1 MFAAFK
7 WNRAVRASLRRWGGQ
22 GGLSVMPLE
31 GNFIPASYTC
41 IPLHQLSPCFAPH
54 TVLSGDAC
62 SKWTHTPTH
71 THSQIPVTGGEG
83 VSSTTSSVIFIG
95 VKVSDSFRVLQTD
108 DYIWSQLNEKSEAV
122 CFSFFLCGSAMS

>member
-1 MFAAFK
+1 MVSRLCLWKETLYPPATLASHSTSCLP
-7 WNRAVRASLRRWGGQ
+7 ASLHIQ
-22 GGLSVMPLE
+22 SCPVMPAVN
-31 GNFIPASYTC
+31 G
-41 IPLHQLSPCFAPH
+41 H
-54 TVLSGDAC
+54 TH
-62 SKWTHTPTH
+62 TPTPTH

-122 CFSFFLCGSAMS
+122 CFSFLFFNVVQR